1 MHLPKYIRGDTD
13 LLAKNIK
20 LFRLY
25 NGYTQ
30 QQVADILNVDRSTYA
45 YYESGK
51 SVPDIETIIK
61 LARLYNISIDFL
73 LGNAEYTETKSDE
86 ESGDKLKDS
95 EPNYN
100 KTSETAD
107 ETLDESG
114 GRADCDILTVN
125 ELDHDER
132 QLIMYFR
139 KLKNKKTVL
148 RLLEALSEKGEI

>member
-73 LGNAEYTETKSDE
+73 
-86 ESGDKLKDS
+86 
-95 EPNYN
+95 
-100 KTSETAD
+100 
-107 ETLDESG
+107 
-114 GRADCDILTVN
+114 
-125 ELDHDER
+125 
-132 QLIMYFR
+132 
-139 KLKNKKTVL
+139 
-148 RLLEALSEKGEI
+148 

>member
-1 MHLPKYIRGDTD
+1 

-30 QQVADILNVDRSTYA
+30 KQVADILNIERSTYA

-73 LGNAEYTETKSDE
+73 LGNSDYLKQKYE
-86 ESGDKLKDS
+86 EEQNGKLKDS
-95 EPNYN
+95 SANYN
-100 KTSETAD
+100 RSSEDGDNDKEPSD
-107 ETLDESG
+107 EGVEEKGALPSSMD
-114 GRADCDILTVN
+114 
-125 ELDHDER
+125 ELDAYER
-132 QLIMYFR
+132 QLISLFR
-139 KLKNKKTVL
+139 RLKEKQTIL
-148 RLLEALSEKGEI
+148 SLLEALAEKGENE